1 MDAAG
6 NVIVSRPPPSAKQ
19 LIALVSRELI
29 PFGKAATIAAILRH
43 GGYSC
48 SFKAPSTGRVAIS
61 WYLTPK
67 GAHLAKAKQKPVL
80 IAAGNSSTAANGILR
95 RYLAAQ
101 LLLRAVSRAS
111 RVVNYL
117 QAFASAQTRS

>member
-1 MDAAG
+1 VDAAG

-48 SFKAPSTGRVAIS
+48 VVQSAKHRPSGDLVVPDSQGRPSRQSQTEA
-61 WYLTPK
+61 
-67 GAHLAKAKQKPVL
+67 GADRSRKQHK
-80 IAAGNSSTAANGILR
+80 R